1 MTVTRKDYLCLR
13 NEEFLNDVIID
24 FYLKYLQ
31 HGFFINDPDVQVQ
44 HLSYFSIWK
53 LQGVFFSLVPPK
65 ISKRPDWSP
74 PFPLKSFKYRKT
86 AKEREGKGGTSLG
99 TLTFWAG
106 PVEIL

>member
-53 LQGVFFSLVPPK
+53 LQGVFFLHWSTLKFLSVRTGPPL
-65 ISKRPDWSP
+65 
-74 PFPLKSFKYRKT
+74 FH
-86 AKEREGKGGTSLG
+86 
-99 TLTFWAG
+99 
-106 PVEIL
+106 